1 MHHVLR
7 TWQSRD
13 DRAHHSQYA
22 PRPSPVL
29 TRCWGPRADAGSTG
43 ESALGGRRSTVSL
56 AGLLFW

>member
-1 MHHVLR
+1 MSAITVPMHHVLL

-29 TRCWGPRADAGSTG
+29 THC
-43 ESALGGRRSTVSL
+43 
-56 AGLLFW
+56 